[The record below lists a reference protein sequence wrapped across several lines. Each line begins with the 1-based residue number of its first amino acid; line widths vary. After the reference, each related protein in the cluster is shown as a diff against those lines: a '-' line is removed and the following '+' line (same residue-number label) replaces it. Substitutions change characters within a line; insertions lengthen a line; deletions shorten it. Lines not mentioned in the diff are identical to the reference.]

1 MSYWK
6 SQNVKFT
13 KQSEYKADTIVT
25 QQDLQNI
32 QNGIKISQ
40 FYQIQ
45 PAEVLEVIFSPI
57 QQNRGKICYIVGRLL
72 YSNNNIQQNQRIYI
86 KPMFDII
93 HIPVTGELIL
103 TLRGP
108 SIQSYSL
115 QQNVAPS
122 NVYYYICIIP
132 FYNSINHNSVKYLS
146 TSVMQRQK
154 QTDKNFKVGQKFR
167 NNPDVY
173 RLLPEQGDTLIQS
186 RFGSAIHFNSEDGA
200 GLSPNI
206 LISNNINKNK
216 IIDLYVK
223 EDINV
228 DGSSIYL
235 MSNKDT
241 STNIQ
246 FSTDKYETVQSIS
259 SLINNQIIIN
269 SDKIFLN
276 SKVNEVAI
284 FGKTNILLSSNDII
298 GLESNKISMISDI
311 VQIESNK
318 TSIESD
324 NITLSADKIYIGSET
339 SAQPVVLG
347 DELVSILN
355 DLITQIAA
363 ITVTNAAGPSG
374 PPNNIAAINAIIPR
388 LRLSLLSKKTKT
400 E

>member
-1 MSYWK
+1 MPYWK
-6 SQNVKFT
+6 SQNIKFT

-45 PAEVLEVIFSPI
+45 PAEVLDIILSPI
-57 QQNRGKICYIVGRLL
+57 QQNRGKICHIIGRLL
-72 YSNNNIQQNQRIYI
+72 YSSNNIQQNQSIYI
-86 KPMFDII
+86 KPIFDNTYIPII
-93 HIPVTGELIL
+93 GELIL
-103 TLRGP
+103 TLKGP

-115 QQNVAPS
+115 QQNRATS
-122 NVYYYICIIP
+122 DVYYYIGIIP

-154 QTDKNFKVGQKFR
+154 QTDKNFKVSQKFR
-167 NNPDVY
+167 NNPDIY
-173 RLLPEQGDTLIQS
+173 RIIPEQGDTLIQS
-186 RFGSAIHFNSEDGA
+186 RFGSSIHFNSEGGE
-200 GLSPNI
+200 GLLPNI

-235 MSNKDT
+235 MSNKDI

-259 SLINNQIIIN
+259 NLINNQIIIN

-298 GLESNKISMISDI
+298 GLESKKISMVSDI

-318 TSIESD
+318 TSIESS
-324 NITLSADKIYIGSET
+324 NIVLSADKIYLGSET

-355 DLITQIAA
+355 DLITQVAA

>member
-1 MSYWK
+1 MPYWK

-32 QNGIKISQ
+32 QNGIKINQ

-45 PAEVLEVIFSPI
+45 PAEVLDVILSPI
-57 QQNRGKICYIVGRLL
+57 QQNRGKICHIVGRLL
-72 YSNNNIQQNQRIYI
+72 YSNDNIQQNQRIYI
-86 KPMFDII
+86 KPIFDNLY
-93 HIPVTGELIL
+93 IPVTGELIL

-115 QQNVAPS
+115 QQNSVQS
-122 NVYYYICIIP
+122 TIYYYIGIIP
-132 FYNSINHNSVKYLS
+132 FYNSINHNSVKNLS
-146 TSVMQRQK
+146 TSNMQKQK
-154 QTDKNFKVGQKFR
+154 QTDKNFKVGQNFR

-173 RLLPEQGDTLIQS
+173 MILPEQGDTIIQS
-186 RFGSAIHFNSEDGA
+186 RFGSAMHFNSEAGA
-200 GLSPNI
+200 GLLPNI

-216 IIDLYVK
+216 ILDLYVK

-246 FSTDKYETVQSIS
+246 FSTDKYESIQSIS
-259 SLINNQIIIN
+259 NLINNQIIIN

-298 GLESNKISMISDI
+298 GLESSKISILSDI
-311 VQIESNK
+311 LQIGNDK
-318 TSIESD
+318 TTIESD
-324 NITLSADKIYIGSET
+324 NITLSADKIYIGSEN
-339 SAQPVVLG
+339 SSQPIVLG
-347 DELVSILN
+347 NELVSILN

-363 ITVTNAAGPSG
+363 ITVTTPAGPSG

-388 LRLSLLSKKTKT
+388 LRTSLLSKKTKT